1 MAWQGLNRMNPPEAT
16 RLTMTSHPH
25 PPHLREYI
33 NIMLR
38 RRWFIVF
45 MLLTTVMLVLCVTL
59 RQVPTYKATATLR
72 IQSQGGQASGSGMD
86 LMSDAFGLRKAMEL
100 DTELRILK
108 SRRVAEAAV
117 RQLHYQLQLEP
128 SHHGLLVLYR
138 KLVSLLPASMTE
150 RPWLSLL
157 RQPAFSFQVVDV
169 GEITTPARYTLTV
182 LEGGS
187 FIVWRVEEK
196 REIGRGAIG
205 ALFQG
210 ERFAFRLE
218 SQELQAGDK
227 IAFTLLPF
235 LQAVKLFQ
243 SNTNAVLQRKTEL
256 VEISAQD
263 SSPTLASAM
272 ASALT
277 QAYIHFSLQQKT
289 QEAAQLLDFVDRQLT
304 AAQAQLRTSEGK
316 LKRFKEKKGF
326 IVLNSEAQATLE
338 QMTKFESTLREQQ
351 SALKEAEDLQRRLLT
366 SEAALDSRAVH
377 AVGSGLGSPVLV
389 SLAERLSTLQ
399 VTLNGLRTKYASQHP
414 AVLQAEQQVQ
424 SAKDKLMEELA
435 TLIANLRSRAT
446 ALQATVREYEKRL
459 EKLPQAELELAN
471 LTRQARVNEE
481 TYAFLLKKREETRL
495 LEASTVSNLRIID
508 TPLPPTLPVG
518 PRKMRSLLIAAG
530 FGLMLGVGLAFG
542 VEYFDDSIKL
552 IEEAEPSIG
561 LPLLGAIP
569 AVSANGRKRH
579 LVLLPQGQ
587 EHDVAVVD
595 IAAAEGF
602 RSLRTNL
609 ECLDIGNARC
619 KKLAITS
626 PQAHDGKSTVTA
638 NLAVCLGLMG
648 QRTLLV
654 DTDLRQPQLSET
666 FGLAQLPGLTAALRS
681 ELLWHK
687 TVRRVGDNLHLLPC
701 GELAW
706 NSSELLASQRMRE
719 LLSAWEAVYDYILFD
734 APPVL
739 AVTDPVTIGA
749 LCHGVLLVV
758 RANVTSTRAIK
769 RGQTLLER
777 AQVPI
782 VGIVLNG
789 FKITRGYSSNHYT
802 DLSYYREEKKKP
814 AGKPQTDRHS
824 IKNGHFA

>member
-1 MAWQGLNRMNPPEAT
+1 
-16 RLTMTSHPH
+16 
-25 PPHLREYI
+25 
-33 NIMLR
+33 MLR
-38 RRWFIVF
+38 RRWLIFF
-45 MLLTTVMLVLCVTL
+45 MLLATVVLVLYVTL
-59 RQVPTYKATATLR
+59 MTVPTYKATATLR
-72 IQSQGGQASGSGMD
+72 IQSQGGQASGSGVD

-128 SHHGLLVLYR
+128 SHNGLLVLSR
-138 KLVSLLPASMTE
+138 KLMSLLPASMTE
-150 RPWLSLL
+150 RPWLSLP
-157 RQPAFSFQVVDV
+157 RQPAFSFQAVDV
-169 GEITTPARYTLTV
+169 GEITAPERYTLTL
-182 LEGGS
+182 LEGSS
-187 FIVWRVEEK
+187 FIVWRMEEK

-235 LQAVKLFQ
+235 LQATALFQ

-338 QMTKFESTLREQQ
+338 QMTKSESALREQQ
-351 SALKEAEDLQRRLLT
+351 SALKEAEDLLRRLQT
-366 SEAALDSRAVH
+366 SEAALDIRAVH

-399 VTLNGLRTKYASQHP
+399 VTLNGLRTKYAPQHP
-414 AVLQAEQQVQ
+414 AMLQAEQQVQ
-424 SAKDKLMEELA
+424 GAKEKLVEELS
-435 TLIANLRSRAT
+435 TFIANLRSRA
-446 ALQATVREYEKRL
+446 AAHQATVREYEKRL

-495 LEASTVSNLRIID
+495 LEASTVSNLHIID
-508 TPLPPTLPVG
+508 TPLPPTVPVS

-552 IEEAEPSIG
+552 IEEVEQCFG

-569 AVSANGRKRH
+569 AVSASSRKRS

-587 EHDVAVVD
+587 ERAVAVADV
-595 IAAAEGF
+595 AAAEGF

-609 ECLDIGNARC
+609 QRLDIGGARC
-619 KKLAITS
+619 KQLAITS

-638 NLAVCLGLMG
+638 NLAIYLGLMG

-654 DTDLRQPQLSET
+654 DTDLRQPRLSET
-666 FGLAQLPGLTAALRS
+666 FGLAQLPGLTAVLRS
-681 ELLWHK
+681 ELLWHEA
-687 TVRRVGDNLHLLPC
+687 VRPVGNHLALLPC
-701 GELAW
+701 GEPTW
-706 NSSELLASQRMRE
+706 NSSELLASQRMRKLVSE
-719 LLSAWEAVYDYILFD
+719 WEVAYDYILFD

-739 AVTDPVTIGA
+739 AVTDPVIIGA

-758 RANVTSTRAIK
+758 RANVTSTRAFK
-769 RGQTLLER
+769 RGQTLLEM

-782 VGIVLNG
+782 VGVVLNG
-789 FKITRGYSSNHYT
+789 FKVTRGYSSNHYT
-802 DLSYYREEKKKP
+802 DFSYYREDKKEP
-814 AGKPQTDRHS
+814 AGKHQTDRNGLKRNHS
-824 IKNGHFA
+824 A